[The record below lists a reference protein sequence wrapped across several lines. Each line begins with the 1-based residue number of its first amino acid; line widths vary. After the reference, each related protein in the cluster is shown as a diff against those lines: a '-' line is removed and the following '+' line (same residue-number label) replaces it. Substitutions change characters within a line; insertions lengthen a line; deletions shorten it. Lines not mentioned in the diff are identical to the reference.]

1 MEWSVAVWSSASV
14 HVLCMRSMRDHNP
27 IYRRR
32 HIHIHTQYTF
42 LYVKPRERRIHFTRR
57 TPYIYRSRTHYT
69 IVSARKVSQN
79 CTGLRFLLAPINRV
93 NCHLIVFSL
102 YLSSFSSYTNV
113 RLVDIWKWN
122 RVHVA
127 LLWFYVV
134 SYWLRYQQ
142 YMVVQ
147 FLPIS
152 LSWSH

>member
-1 MEWSVAVWSSASV
+1 MWSSASV

-102 YLSSFSSYTNV
+102 YLPSFSSYTNV
-113 RLVDIWKWN
+113 RLNMCIYEN
-122 RVHVA
+122 GIA
-127 LLWFYVV
+127 FTLLCCDFMLFHTGCVINSTWWFNFY
-134 SYWLRYQQ
+134 R
-142 YMVVQ
+142 
-147 FLPIS
+147 FP
-152 LSWSH
+152 